1 MKIRVL
7 AIFAFMSFVSG
18 AVAANLP
25 ADTRRG
31 GDAAGGR
38 GDGTSVILL
47 AEADKPSPDPGTPPS
62 QTPPTT
68 DAPPSEVPGTP
79 PSQGPPMEA
88 VQPPPIPVTLP
99 SQGPPT
105 ADAPPSEVPGEPP
118 SQAPPTTDAPP
129 SEVPGAPPSQ
139 APPAEAV
146 QPAPIPGMPPVPGGQ
161 PDMPPGF
168 NTAEP
173 VKEEDMPGEEV
184 GQPPVPGRQ
193 ISPAPGPRYPPGGV
207 YPRPSLQ
214 APSALPAG
222 AGPLPQV
229 PGGAAGAGFLVK
241 FNNADIY
248 EVIHTLGRMAGI
260 NYLIDPRVRGVVNV
274 HTQGSVKKEGA
285 LELLFSILKINGA
298 TAVLEGG
305 IYHIVP
311 MAEVKME
318 PLMPEERKGKKGEP
332 FLNRPVMRAFPL
344 QYIAAAEM
352 AKVIK
357 PFVSAGG
364 DVTEVPRANMV
375 LVVDTEGNMEKHA
388 KLVEL
393 FDADAFRAAGVKMFP
408 LKFLDPEEMAKTLEN
423 IFGALDFGAKGGKPS
438 GINFVPLERMNT
450 LLVVTASPKT
460 MENIERWI
468 GELDKESSSTSRTV
482 YMYRVKHG
490 RVEDVMPIMDKLFP
504 GKTGAGAGKP
514 TEFKPKVAE
523 PAVKPAGVFSRQ
535 EKKPAVQEE
544 GAMEGAG
551 AFDIIMD
558 ETNNSIIIRGSASEY
573 AALMNVM
580 KVIDVYPL
588 QVLLE
593 VLIAEVKLDDALR
606 LGVDWKYMSQSGDWT
621 REASVGIPGLP
632 VSQGLIYAFEKTDR
646 LMGSVRALA
655 NDGKVS
661 ILSSPIVI
669 STNGKKSKIEVA
681 EQVPVTTGQVTNVAG
696 AADVITETVEYVD
709 VGIILNFTP
718 YINDGG
724 LITLEI
730 DQNVSEVSGV
740 SGGSVA
746 NPIFLKRS
754 IQTTLLAP
762 QDRSL
767 VLGGLVSE
775 RRERSR
781 DGVPFFYKIPFIG
794 WLFGTRNASVSRTEL
809 LIFITPR
816 VIESV
821 EEGTQLSREFE
832 DRVKE
837 LKQRISES
845 EGLKPLLREPQR
857 DDSSLLR
864 EPKREDS
871 P

>member
-1 MKIRVL
+1 
-7 AIFAFMSFVSG
+7 
-18 AVAANLP
+18 
-25 ADTRRG
+25 
-31 GDAAGGR
+31 
-38 GDGTSVILL
+38 
-47 AEADKPSPDPGTPPS
+47 
-62 QTPPTT
+62 
-68 DAPPSEVPGTP
+68 
-79 PSQGPPMEA
+79 
-88 VQPPPIPVTLP
+88 
-99 SQGPPT
+99 
-105 ADAPPSEVPGEPP
+105 
-118 SQAPPTTDAPP
+118 
-129 SEVPGAPPSQ
+129 
-139 APPAEAV
+139 
-146 QPAPIPGMPPVPGGQ
+146 
-161 PDMPPGF
+161 
-168 NTAEP
+168 
-173 VKEEDMPGEEV
+173 MPGKEV
-184 GQPPVPGRQ
+184 GQPPV
-193 ISPAPGPRYPPGGV
+193 SPAPGPRYPRRGV
-207 YPRPSLQ
+207 YPRPPPPPSLQ
-214 APSALPAG
+214 APSAPPAG
-222 AGPLPQV
+222 AGPLPQA
-229 PGGAAGAGFLVK
+229 PERTTGAGFLVK

-274 HTQGSVKKEGA
+274 HTQGRVKKEGA

-298 TAVLEGG
+298 TAVREGDL
-305 IYHIVP
+305 YHIVP

-490 RVEDVMPIMDKLFP
+490 RVEDVMPIMNKLFP
-504 GKTGAGAGKP
+504 GKTGAGTGKP

-551 AFDIIMD
+551 AFDIIMN
-558 ETNNSIIIRGSASEY
+558 ETTNSIIIRGSASEY

-621 REASVGIPGLP
+621 REASVGIPGP
-632 VSQGLIYAFEKTDR
+632 PISQGLIYAFEKTDR

-718 YINDGG
+718 YINDEG

-740 SGGSVA
+740 SGGSVS

-781 DGVPFFYKIPFIG
+781 DGIPFLYKIPFIG

-864 EPKREDS
+864 EPQREDS

>member
-1 MKIRVL
+1 MPEVSQEGAETIKEEG
-7 AIFAFMSFVSG
+7 VSG
-18 AVAANLP
+18 EEAARP
-25 ADTRRG
+25 
-31 GDAAGGR
+31 
-38 GDGTSVILL
+38 
-47 AEADKPSPDPGTPPS
+47 
-62 QTPPTT
+62 Q
-68 DAPPSEVPGTP
+68 
-79 PSQGPPMEA
+79 
-88 VQPPPIPVTLP
+88 
-99 SQGPPT
+99 
-105 ADAPPSEVPGEPP
+105 
-118 SQAPPTTDAPP
+118 
-129 SEVPGAPPSQ
+129 
-139 APPAEAV
+139 
-146 QPAPIPGMPPVPGGQ
+146 VPGGQ
-161 PDMPPGF
+161 I
-168 NTAEP
+168 A
-173 VKEEDMPGEEV
+173 
-184 GQPPVPGRQ
+184 
-193 ISPAPGPRYPPGGV
+193 PAPGPRYPRRGV
-207 YPRPSLQ
+207 YPRLP
-214 APSALPAG
+214 APSAPSVG
-222 AGPLPQV
+222 VSPLPQA
-229 PGGAAGAGFLVK
+229 PAHRAAGGFLVK

-298 TAVLEGG
+298 TAVLEGDL
-305 IYHIVP
+305 YHIVP

-482 YMYRVKHG
+482 YMYRMKHG
-490 RVEDVMPIMDKLFP
+490 KVEDVMPIMNKLFP

-523 PAVKPAGVFSRQ
+523 PAVKPAGVFSR
-535 EKKPAVQEE
+535 KKEQTAAVQEE

-606 LGVDWKYMSQSGDWT
+606 LGVDWKYMSQSGSWT
-621 REASVGIPGLP
+621 HDVSVGIPGLP

-781 DGVPFFYKIPFIG
+781 DGVPFLYKIPFIG

>member
-1 MKIRVL
+1 V
-7 AIFAFMSFVSG
+7 G
-18 AVAANLP
+18 ASPLP
-25 ADTRRG
+25 
-31 GDAAGGR
+31 
-38 GDGTSVILL
+38 
-47 AEADKPSPDPGTPPS
+47 
-62 QTPPTT
+62 
-68 DAPPSEVPGTP
+68 
-79 PSQGPPMEA
+79 
-88 VQPPPIPVTLP
+88 
-99 SQGPPT
+99 
-105 ADAPPSEVPGEPP
+105 
-118 SQAPPTTDAPP
+118 QA
-129 SEVPGAPPSQ
+129 
-139 APPAEAV
+139 
-146 QPAPIPGMPPVPGGQ
+146 
-161 PDMPPGF
+161 
-168 NTAEP
+168 
-173 VKEEDMPGEEV
+173 
-184 GQPPVPGRQ
+184 
-193 ISPAPGPRYPPGGV
+193 PAPGPGG
-207 YPRPSLQ
+207 
-214 APSALPAG
+214 
-222 AGPLPQV
+222 
-229 PGGAAGAGFLVK
+229 GFLVK

-248 EVIHTLGRMAGI
+248 EVIHTLGRIAGI

-274 HTQGSVKKEGA
+274 HTQGRVKKEGA

-298 TAVLEGG
+298 TAVREGDL
-305 IYHIVP
+305 YHIVP
-311 MAEVKME
+311 MAEAKME
-318 PLMPEERKGKKGEP
+318 PLLPEEQKGRKGDTFP
-332 FLNRPVMRAFPL
+332 NRPVMRAFPL

-388 KLVEL
+388 RLVEL

-468 GELDKESSSTSRTV
+468 VELDKESSSTSRTV

-490 RVEDVMPIMDKLFP
+490 RVEDIMPIMNKLFP
-504 GKTGAGAGKP
+504 AKTGGEGTGKP

-523 PAVKPAGVFSRQ
+523 PALKPSVIFSRD
-535 EKKPAVQEE
+535 KKQAAAVQEE
-544 GAMEGAG
+544 GAPGSEG
-551 AFDIIMD
+551 AFDLILD
-558 ETNNSIIIRGSASEY
+558 EPTNSIIIRGSASEY

-606 LGVDWKYMSQSGDWT
+606 LGVDWQYMSQSGSWT
-621 REASVGIPGLP
+621 HDVSVGIPVDAG
-632 VSQGLIYAFEKTDR
+632 SQGLIYAFEKTNR

-655 NDGKVS
+655 QDGKVS

-681 EQVPVTTGQVTNVAG
+681 EQIPVTTGQVTNVAG

-718 YINDGG
+718 YINDEG

-730 DQNVSEVSGV
+730 DQNVSEVSGS
-740 SGGSVA
+740 SGGTVD

-781 DGVPFFYKIPFIG
+781 DGVPFLYKIPVIG
-794 WLFGTRNASVSRTEL
+794 WLFGSRNASVRRTEL

-832 DRVKE
+832 DRVEE
-837 LKQRISES
+837 LKKRIGEA
-845 EGLKPLLREPQR
+845 EGLRPLIREPQRGDTPLLREPQR
-857 DDSSLLR
+857 G
-864 EPKREDS
+864 DS

>member
-7 AIFAFMSFVSG
+7 AIFAFMSFLSA

-25 ADTRRG
+25 ADTGRG

-38 GDGTSVILL
+38 GDGTSVILV
-47 AEADKPSPDPGTPPS
+47 AEADKPSL
-62 QTPPTT
+62 
-68 DAPPSEVPGTP
+68 A
-79 PSQGPPMEA
+79 
-88 VQPPPIPVTLP
+88 PVT
-99 SQGPPT
+99 
-105 ADAPPSEVPGEPP
+105 PP
-118 SQAPPTTDAPP
+118 SQAPSAEATPP
-129 SEVPGAPPSQ
+129 SPSPVT
-139 APPAEAV
+139 PPAAEPITPSTAAETT
-146 QPAPIPGMPPVPGGQ
+146 PAQEEQ
-161 PDMPPGF
+161 PDVAPAG
-168 NTAEP
+168 ADAI
-173 VKEEDMPGEEV
+173 KEEGVSGIEA
-184 GQPPVPGRQ
+184 GQPPVPKRPIPPSRGR
-193 ISPAPGPRYPPGGV
+193 RYRPGGV
-207 YPRPSLQ
+207 YSPTGRQ
-214 APSALPAG
+214 APPVPTAE

-229 PGGAAGAGFLVK
+229 PVRAAGGGFLVK

-274 HTQGSVKKEGA
+274 HTQGRVKKEGA

-298 TAVLEGG
+298 TAVLEGS

-318 PLMPEERKGKKGEP
+318 PLLPEERKGKEGDTLP
-332 FLNRPVMRAFPL
+332 NRPVMRAFPL

-352 AKVIK
+352 AKVVK

-364 DVTEVPRANMV
+364 DVIEVPRANMV

-388 KLVEL
+388 RLVEL

-423 IFGALDFGAKGGKPS
+423 IFGALDFGAKEGKPS
-438 GINFVPLERMNT
+438 GINFVPLQRMNT

-468 GELDKESSSTSRTV
+468 GELDKEPSATSRTV
-482 YMYRVKHG
+482 YMYRVRHG
-490 RVEDVMPIMDKLFP
+490 RVEDVMPILTKLFP
-504 GKTGAGAGKP
+504 GKTSAGPDKP

-535 EKKPAVQEE
+535 EKKPVVKEE
-544 GAMEGAG
+544 GAMEGVG
-551 AFDIIMD
+551 AFDIIQD

-573 AALMNVM
+573 AALKRVM

-593 VLIAEVKLDDALR
+593 VLIAEVELDDALQ
-606 LGVDWKYMSQSGDWT
+606 LGVDWKYMSQSSEWT
-621 REASVGIPGLP
+621 QDVSVGIPGP
-632 VSQGLIYAFEKTDR
+632 DVSRGLIYAFEKTDR

-661 ILSSPIVI
+661 ILSSPSVI

-681 EQVPVTTGQVTNVAG
+681 EQIPVSTGQVTNVSG
-696 AADVITETVEYVD
+696 AADVITETIEYVD
-709 VGIILNFTP
+709 VGIILSFTP
-718 YINDGG
+718 YINDEG

-730 DQNVSEVSGV
+730 DQNVSEVTSTT
-740 SGGSVA
+740 GGQGD
-746 NPIFLKRS
+746 NPTFLKRS

-781 DGVPFFYKIPFIG
+781 DGVPFLYKIPVIG
-794 WLFGTRNASVSRTEL
+794 WIFGSRNASVSRREL

-821 EEGTQLSREFE
+821 EEGAQLSREFE
-832 DRVKE
+832 DRVEE
-837 LKQRISES
+837 LKRRIGEA
-845 EGLKPLLREPQR
+845 EGLRPLLKEPQ
-857 DDSSLLR
+857 
-864 EPKREDS
+864 REDS

>member
-18 AVAANLP
+18 AVAGDLS
-25 ADTRRG
+25 ADTLRT
-31 GDAAGGR
+31 GDAAWRMGE
-38 GDGTSVILL
+38 GTPVILL
-47 AEADKPSPDPGTPPS
+47 AEADKPSPDPG
-62 QTPPTT
+62 
-68 DAPPSEVPGTP
+68 APPP
-79 PSQGPPMEA
+79 
-88 VQPPPIPVTLP
+88 
-99 SQGPPT
+99 
-105 ADAPPSEVPGEPP
+105 
-118 SQAPPTTDAPP
+118 QAPPTTDAPP

-146 QPAPIPGMPPVPGGQ
+146 QPASIPGMPPVPGGQ

-168 NTAEP
+168 KTAEP
-173 VKEEDMPGEEV
+173 VKEEGVSGEGA
-184 GQPPVPGRQ
+184 GQPPAPGGQ
-193 ISPAPGPRYPPGGV
+193 ISPAPGPTYPPGGV
-207 YPRPSLQ
+207 YPRTRTQ
-214 APSALPAG
+214 APAAPPAV

-229 PGGAAGAGFLVK
+229 PARAPGAGFLVK

-274 HTQGSVKKEGA
+274 HTQGRVKKEGA

-298 TAVLEGG
+298 TAVREGDL
-305 IYHIVP
+305 YHIVP
-311 MAEVKME
+311 MVEAKME
-318 PLMPEERKGKKGEP
+318 PLLLEERKGKEGDTSP
-332 FLNRPVMRAFPL
+332 NRPVMRAFPL
-344 QYIAAAEM
+344 QYISAAEM

-364 DVTEVPRANMV
+364 DVTEVPRANMI

-388 KLVEL
+388 RLVEL

-408 LKFLDPEEMAKTLEN
+408 LKFLDPEEMAKTLES
-423 IFGALDFGAKGGKPS
+423 IFGAVDFGAKGGKPS

-468 GELDKESSSTSRTV
+468 DELDKESSSTSRTV

-490 RVEDVMPIMDKLFP
+490 RVEDVMPILNKLFP
-504 GKTGAGAGKP
+504 GKTGDGKGKP

-523 PAVKPAGVFSRQ
+523 PAIKPAGVFSR
-535 EKKPAVQEE
+535 KKEQTAAVQEE
-544 GAMEGAG
+544 AAVAGGG
-551 AFDIIMD
+551 AFDLIQD
-558 ETNNSIIIRGSASEY
+558 DTNNSIIIRGSASEY

-593 VLIAEVKLDDALR
+593 VLIAEIKLDDALR
-606 LGVDWKYMSQSGDWT
+606 LGVDWKYMSQSSDWT
-621 REASVGIPGLP
+621 HDVSVGIPGP
-632 VSQGLIYAFEKTDR
+632 DVSRGLIYAFEKTDR
-646 LMGSVRALA
+646 LLGSVRALA

-681 EQVPVTTGQVTNVAG
+681 EQIPVTTGQVTNVAG
-696 AADVITETVEYVD
+696 TADVITETVEYVD

-718 YINDGG
+718 YINDEG

-730 DQNVSEVSGV
+730 DQNVSEVSGS
-740 SGGSVA
+740 SGGSVD

-781 DGVPFFYKIPFIG
+781 DGVPFLYKIPVIG
-794 WLFGTRNASVSRTEL
+794 WLFGSRNASVRRTEL

-832 DRVKE
+832 DRVEE
-837 LKQRISES
+837 LKKRISEA
-845 EGLKPLLREPQR
+845 EGLQPLLREPQR
-857 DDSSLLR
+857 DDSPLLR
-864 EPKREDS
+864 EPPREDS